1 MKKIT
6 IILFILFFGFAAKAQ
21 VINVCGTD
29 SVTLTVDNYVN
40 GTIEWQESLD
50 TLTWANIPEVSG
62 ITYRFLPT
70 ETKYYRAVVKTSD
83 CQPLYSAIS
92 LVQLIPIANAGIDR
106 TIGTTSMSLLGNYIP
121 GAVGEWTILSGNG
134 GVIDNNS
141 NPKAL
146 LTGLN
151 NETYKLKWTLTN
163 ACGQSTD
170 TVQISFN
177 QLVAITNFIVVDNT
191 DSILSDSTQIA
202 NGVYRV
208 KFSDPNIAPVDSVIL
223 IGIRQDI
230 SFLRKVVSFALQ
242 DSVYTFTTVQG
253 ELTDLFTSGSINIGD
268 AINQGL
274 SAQSTNSQKM
284 KRVSGSLNLNT
295 FPTRKI
301 IETYRNTKDIQILYA
316 PKIEDN
322 AKSPKFAKSI
332 ASVDWDEVVKIP
344 IDDQTLFESSD
355 GTFKF
360 GLSDTYINI
369 TPHFV
374 SDYEL
379 GLNDIFPYVTAK
391 NVKIGLDNA
400 EVEFN
405 VKSTLSASSA
415 IEWNKDDKIVKELLN
430 KRYSFIYTLFGVPVQ
445 TTAEFV
451 VKASANFSIGSE
463 ISYENTKNIK
473 LNFTALAQASDIR
486 KDLSLYFPKP
496 TLKTTSIDKFTD
508 QATLEGGLNIG
519 PQISFYIYNVVGP
532 YFYLP
537 AKLKASA
544 CINYKSNWNAIASIG
559 LGGELGVHWNSKKL
573 DNYNFKYPL
582 FDDAFKTSV
591 EFPYKLELLSG
602 NFQTGQ
608 SGNVLTKPIGIKV
621 VSDWGFG
628 VPWVPVS
635 FSTETGNGSTDK
647 TVIYTD
653 FNGEVYPKWTLGSN
667 QQNKLSV
674 QVLDCNDNNIEN
686 SPLYVYASTT
696 SQNYNCT
703 NSNLYVSMKSVNG
716 KITPAVTGGVKPY
729 TYSTDGINYS
739 ATTPLFDLSVARQD
753 TLLVKDGHGCISSR
767 AFSIPITNSCAGS
780 TLSLN
785 VLTQPNIVT
794 ISGKGGIS
802 PYQYAMDGSGFSTT
816 ATYYKLNAGKHI
828 ATVKDAKGCTSSQS
842 FNVAS
847 TDTLAAISAFYPA
860 DGSSYIPTASIHFAW
875 ATGNYTSNQTYDLYL
890 KKGTDAYTL
899 IASNLSS
906 SSYTYS
912 TALLANTKYTWKV
925 TVKKGSSVLDYG
937 EFTFTTASG
946 VATTP
951 TAPLLL
957 QPNNGYITTG
967 LDATLKWTAQTGDF
981 KYDVYLDTND
991 ASTVIALNVTSPEYL
1006 VNKLVSGKTYYW
1018 KVKIKSTIT
1027 GASVLSAVRCFS
1039 VQQNNNTVTDI
1050 DGNVYHTIKIGSQTW
1065 MVENLKTS
1073 KYRNGEI
1080 IANVTDNT
1088 AWTGLTTGAWCN
1100 SNNDAA
1106 NGTKFGKLYNWY
1118 AVADNRSIAPVGW
1131 HVATDAEWTVFQNYL
1146 IVNGYNY
1153 DGTITDNKIAKS
1165 LASVTDWYVAS
1176 IVGTPGNDL
1185 TLNNKSGITAL
1196 PGGYRD
1202 EIGRFTILNSIC
1214 IWWNLNESSSTL
1226 ALSKSISVMQTN
1238 LLSSGELKNCG
1249 FSVRCIKDAPV
1260 IIPEISTAL
1269 IPAGTFTM
1277 GSPTTEVNRNINETQ
1292 HQVTISAFRMSKYE
1306 ITNAQ
1311 YATFLNAKGIGS
1323 NGLYTT
1329 GTYPTQ
1335 PLIYAS
1341 SGNFDWGLHYI
1352 GGQWMPVLGYEN
1364 NPVIYVTW
1372 YGAAEYATYV
1382 GGRLPTEAEWEYA
1395 CRAGTATPFNTG
1407 SCLTNL
1413 QANYYWANPYSTCT
1427 NTLVNSPGKSQVVGT
1442 YSPNGYGL
1450 YDMHGNVYE
1459 WCSDWYGT
1467 YPTAAQTNPTGAAT
1481 GSYRVFRGGDYISAA
1496 TWLRSAYRQND
1507 SPAWNYGNLGFRVV
1521 FTTTENPQNVTDI
1534 DGNVYHTIKIGT
1546 QTWMVENLKTTKF
1559 RTGEAIPN
1567 VTDNTA
1573 WENLTTGAWCNYNN
1587 DAANGTKYG
1596 KLYNWYAVAD
1606 SRNIAPAGWHVPT
1619 DAEWTTLEN
1628 WVSGNLGI
1636 SGSIPKALAATT
1648 DWISWLSGGS
1658 GVDGFIGYDLTK
1670 NNNSGFTALPGGYR
1684 SNGFTNIG
1692 YACSMWSSTENNIN
1706 TNAWYMGLIWV
1717 SSNVNRNYITKSWGY
1732 SVRCIKDY

>member
-6 IILFILFFGFAAKAQ
+6 LILFVLFLGFAVKAQ

-50 TLTWANIPEVSG
+50 TLSWANIPEVSG
-62 ITYRFLPT
+62 QTYKFLPT
-70 ETKYYRAVVKTSD
+70 ETKYYRAVVKTTD

-121 GAVGEWTILSGNG
+121 GASGEWTILSGSSG
-134 GVIDNNS
+134 ILDNNS

-177 QLVAITNFIVVDNT
+177 QIVAKTNFIVVDNT
-191 DSILSDSTQIA
+191 DSIFSDSTQIA
-202 NGVYRV
+202 NGFYRV
-208 KFSDPNIAPVDSVIL
+208 KFSDPNISPVDSVIL

-230 SFLRKVVSFALQ
+230 SFLRKVVSFALN
-242 DSVYTFTTVQG
+242 DSVYTFSTVQG

-274 SAQSTNSQKM
+274 TAQSTNSQKM
-284 KRVSGSLNLNT
+284 KHVSGSFNLNT

-301 IETYRNTKDIQILYA
+301 IENYRNTKDIQILYA
-316 PKIEDN
+316 PKIEN
-322 AKSPKFAKSI
+322 SAKSPKFAKSI
-332 ASVDWDEVVKIP
+332 ASIGWDEAVKIP

-355 GTFKF
+355 GTFKL
-360 GLSDTYINI
+360 GLSETYINI
-369 TPHFV
+369 KPHFV

-379 GLNDIFPYVTAK
+379 GLNDIFPYATAK

-430 KRYSFIYTLFGVPVQ
+430 KSYPFVYTLFGVPMQ

-451 VKASANFSIGSE
+451 VKASANFSIGSK

-473 LNFTALAQASDIR
+473 LNFTALAQASDLR
-486 KDLSLYFPKP
+486 KDLSFYFPKP
-496 TLKTTSIDKFTD
+496 TLTTTSIDKFTD
-508 QATLEGGLNIG
+508 QATLEGGLSIG

-544 CINYKSNWNAIASIG
+544 CINYKSNWNANASIG
-559 LGGELGVHWNSKKL
+559 IGGELGVHWNSKLL

-591 EFPYKLELLSG
+591 QFPYKLELLSG

-608 SGNVLTKPIGIKV
+608 SGNLLSKPIGIKV

-686 SPLYVYASTT
+686 SPLYVYASTA

-739 ATTPLFDLSVARQD
+739 ATVPSFDLSVARQD
-753 TLLVKDGHGCISSR
+753 TLLVKDGHGCICSR

-785 VLTQPNIVT
+785 VLTQPNIVN
-794 ISGKGGIS
+794 IFGKGGIS

-816 ATYYKLNAGKHI
+816 ATYYKLNAGTHI
-828 ATVKDAKGCTSSQS
+828 ATVKDAKGCTCSQS
-842 FNVAS
+842 LTVAG

-860 DGSSYIPTASIHFAW
+860 DGSSYIHAASIPFAW

-890 KKGTDAYTL
+890 KKGTDAYAL

-912 TALLANTKYTWKV
+912 TALLANTEYSWKV
-925 TVKKGSSVLDYG
+925 AVKNGSTVIDYN
-937 EFTFTTASG
+937 EFTFTSASG
-946 VATTP
+946 ETNIPTTP
-951 TAPLLL
+951 ILTVPS
-957 QPNNGYITTG
+957 NGEMVFLTT
-967 LDATLKWTAQTGDF
+967 TLRWMPQLGDY
-981 KYDVYLDTND
+981 KYDLYVD
-991 ASTVIALNVTSPEYL
+991 AVNATSL
-1006 VNKLVSGKTYYW
+1006 VAMNLTKAECTITKLVEGKTYYW

-1027 GASVLSAVRCFS
+1027 GATATSGV
-1039 VQQNNNTVTDI
+1039 
-1050 DGNVYHTIKIGSQTW
+1050 GSF
-1065 MVENLKTS
+1065 
-1073 KYRNGEI
+1073 
-1080 IANVTDNT
+1080 T
-1088 AWTGLTTGAWCN
+1088 AQKHN
-1100 SNNDAA
+1100 
-1106 NGTKFGKLYNWY
+1106 
-1118 AVADNRSIAPVGW
+1118 
-1131 HVATDAEWTVFQNYL
+1131 
-1146 IVNGYNY
+1146 
-1153 DGTITDNKIAKS
+1153 
-1165 LASVTDWYVAS
+1165 
-1176 IVGTPGNDL
+1176 
-1185 TLNNKSGITAL
+1185 
-1196 PGGYRD
+1196 
-1202 EIGRFTILNSIC
+1202 
-1214 IWWNLNESSSTL
+1214 
-1226 ALSKSISVMQTN
+1226 
-1238 LLSSGELKNCG
+1238 
-1249 FSVRCIKDAPV
+1249 
-1260 IIPEISTAL
+1260 ISTAL

-1277 GSPTTEVNRNINETQ
+1277 GSPITEVDRGSDETQ
-1292 HQVTISAFRMSKYE
+1292 HLVTLSAFRMSKYE
-1306 ITNAQ
+1306 ITNLE
-1311 YATFLNAKGIGS
+1311 YAAFLNAKNIGS
-1323 NGLYTT
+1323 NGLYEN
-1329 GTYPTQ
+1329 GAYPTSA
-1335 PLIYAS
+1335 LIYAS
-1341 SGNFDWGLHYI
+1341 SGSFDFGLHYNGI
-1352 GGQWMPVLGYEN
+1352 QWIPVVGYEN
-1364 NPVIYVTW
+1364 SPVLKVTW
-1372 YGAAEYATYV
+1372 YGAVEFANYM
-1382 GGRLPTEAEWEYA
+1382 GGTLPTEAQWEYA
-1395 CRAGTATPFNTG
+1395 CRAGTTTPFSTG
-1407 SCLTNL
+1407 DFLTNL
-1413 QANYYWANPYSTCT
+1413 QANYDWVYPYNGGI
-1427 NTLVNSPGKSQVVGT
+1427 NTVTIHAVKTHLVGS
-1442 YSPNGYGL
+1442 YLPNAFGL
-1450 YDMHGNVYE
+1450 YDMHGNVWE

-1467 YPTAAQTNPTGAAT
+1467 YSSSPQINPK
-1481 GSYRVFRGGDYISAA
+1481 GSVSGDYRVIRGGCWYSGAKNC
-1496 TWLRSAYRQND
+1496 RSACR
-1507 SPAWNYGNLGFRVV
+1507 YGPNANIHIGFRLV
-1521 FTTTENPQNVTDI
+1521 F
-1534 DGNVYHTIKIGT
+1534 
-1546 QTWMVENLKTTKF
+1546 
-1559 RTGEAIPN
+1559 
-1567 VTDNTA
+1567 
-1573 WENLTTGAWCNYNN
+1573 
-1587 DAANGTKYG
+1587 
-1596 KLYNWYAVAD
+1596 
-1606 SRNIAPAGWHVPT
+1606 VP
-1619 DAEWTTLEN
+1619 
-1628 WVSGNLGI
+1628 
-1636 SGSIPKALAATT
+1636 
-1648 DWISWLSGGS
+1648 
-1658 GVDGFIGYDLTK
+1658 
-1670 NNNSGFTALPGGYR
+1670 
-1684 SNGFTNIG
+1684 
-1692 YACSMWSSTENNIN
+1692 
-1706 TNAWYMGLIWV
+1706 
-1717 SSNVNRNYITKSWGY
+1717 
-1732 SVRCIKDY
+1732 